1 MGKKTSKA
9 MKGISCALAAV
20 IFGLGAAAL
29 ATKGFGAFEREG
41 VQTFVGNTGGAI
53 LGNGTGNG
61 REVLTQWPLY
71 CLCL

>member
-29 ATKGFGAFEREG
+29 ATKGSAHLKEKACRRLS
-41 VQTFVGNTGGAI
+41 VIPAARYS
-53 LGNGTGNG
+53 GTGP
-61 REVLTQWPLY
+61 ETV
-71 CLCL
+71 CV